1 MARTSDDV
9 RRAIAALGEAIT
21 EQAWRLGRDARE
33 EARMRRR
40 WSALQGLLALAFTV
54 AARRAALRAW
64 NVLTGEA
71 PPVAGQEAREAMW
84 ARVATYEIPAGEV
97 DERVRAFQSTMTAL
111 RQMDGVA
118 AAYLLV
124 DRTSGKPLTVTLWES
139 DDALTA
145 SEPGAERLRRDA
157 VGDAVRDVER
167 YEIALHETFT

>member
-1 MARTSDDV
+1 MASTSDV

-21 EQAWRLGRDARE
+21 EQASTLGRDPRR

-40 WSALQGLLALAFTV
+40 WSALQGLLGIALTL

-71 PPVAGQEAREAMW
+71 PPVAGQEAREAMR
-84 ARVATYEIPAGEV
+84 ARVATYEIPIGEV
-97 DERVRAFQSTMTAL
+97 DAGIRAFQETMTSL

-124 DRTSGKPLTVTLWES
+124 DRTNGKALTMTLWES
-139 DDALTA
+139 DDALAA
-145 SEPGAERLRRDA
+145 SEDAADRLRRDA